1 MAYPADA
8 TGYEK
13 EPLMKRIPQSSENMP
28 VPQSVL
34 APRPVPTRVEARVR
48 QREGSLQR
56 VAEPLAGD
64 RETWCRSIQEALG
77 TTSPH
82 FAEACL
88 QRLIGACTLPNE
100 PVTRSTGLSAA
111 LALIQ
116 SLAPENEVQ
125 AALAVDAAC
134 LHAAAANVL
143 DRLGPGGGDRRL
155 VMLTTAAARLERAF
169 HSALETYYRIKRGN
183 TQVIRVE
190 KLEVQAGGQALV
202 GALQRT

>member
-1 MAYPADA
+1 VTDKLGFSEMRPERSMALALEPA
-8 TGYEK
+8 
-13 EPLMKRIPQSSENMP
+13 PS
-28 VPQSVL
+28 
-34 APRPVPTRVEARVR
+34 RVAASVR

-56 VAEPLAGD
+56 VAEPLDGD
-64 RETWCRSIQEALG
+64 HDAWRRNIQEALG

-116 SLAPENEVQ
+116 GLAPENEVQ

-134 LHAAAANVL
+134 LHAAATNVL

-155 VMLTTAAARLERAF
+155 VMLATAATRLERAF

-202 GALQRT
+202 GSLQRT